1 MTRKVD
7 QGVVSALASLMKAQM
22 LDCPFGQPK
31 KKLPKDAARCGLVP
45 RDERVLFVL
54 AAWLYEGDHK
64 EEAKRLQNMAHRSVA
79 AKFTAGILTAVPPTF
94 HYLPKWEVWMSYDT
108 GE

>member
-54 AAWLYEGDHK
+54 AAWLTK
-64 EEAKRLQNMAHRSVA
+64 EIIRKRRSASRIWLIA
-79 AKFTAGILTAVPPTF
+79 ASPQSSRPA
-94 HYLPKWEVWMSYDT
+94 Y
-108 GE
+108 